1 MGLLNVVAGLLNVR
15 SSAIL
20 LVKHHYAIG
29 TGIFTL
35 LNYSGI
41 GSNSFYLIPY
51 HFTAS
56 HLMNFFSK
64 IAILGLLNVG
74 VGTTKC
80 PFVSFIR
87 VTICM
92 EQKWF

>member
-1 MGLLNVVAGLLNVR
+1 MSVAGLLNVS

-56 HLMNFFSK
+56 HELFSK

-80 PFVSFIR
+80 LFVSYIACK
-87 VTICM
+87 T
-92 EQKWF
+92 